1 MDKSTLDDRARHLL
15 GVLVRHY
22 IDAGRP
28 VGSKILAGHA
38 GLELSAATVRNVMA
52 ELERRGF
59 IHSPHTSAGRVPTPR
74 GYRFFVETMLTAES
88 AQEHLTAHIQARL
101 DEHSSVN
108 DVIGEVSNML
118 SSLTNF
124 VGVVTVPRQDLFSF
138 QRIEFV
144 PIDERQVLAVVVLT
158 GGEVQNRVVTLDRGY
173 QLADLERAA
182 NALNREYT
190 GMAFS
195 EIKQRLMQD
204 LVLARREMDQVMEQA
219 IQLAG
224 SALGAKTPK
233 DVVVSGQNN
242 LIGYDDL
249 SDLVK
254 LKSLFE
260 AFQEKRE
267 MLDLLDRCAEA
278 DGVQLFIG
286 NESESDAFESC
297 SLVGAPYRVDGQ
309 VVGVLGVIGPTRMAY
324 QRVISVVDST
334 AKILGSV
341 LNQAT

>member
-1 MDKSTLDDRARHLL
+1 MSGTKLDDRARHLL
-15 GVLVRHY
+15 GVLVRQY

-28 VGSKILAGHA
+28 VGSKLLAGHA
-38 GLELSAATVRNVMA
+38 GLELSSATVRNVMA

-59 IHSPHTSAGRVPTPR
+59 IHSPHTSAGRIPTPR

-88 AQEHLTAHIQARL
+88 AEAHLAEHIHNRL
-101 DEHSSVN
+101 NEHSSVPE
-108 DVIGEVSNML
+108 VIGEVSSML

-124 VGVVTVPRQDLFSF
+124 VGVVTVPRRDLFSF
-138 QRIEFV
+138 QKIEFV
-144 PIDERQVLAVVVLT
+144 PIDSQQVLAVVVLT
-158 GGEVQNRVVTLDRGY
+158 GGEVQNRVLALDRGFD
-173 QLADLERAA
+173 QAELERAA
-182 NALNREYT
+182 NALNQEYA
-190 GMAFS
+190 GLPLA
-195 EIKQRLMQD
+195 EIKRRLMDD
-204 LVLARREMDQVMEQA
+204 LVLARREMDRVMEQA
-219 IQLAG
+219 IELAG
-224 SALGAKTPK
+224 SALGARPAK

-249 SDLVK
+249 SDLEK

-286 NESESDAFESC
+286 SESESDAFESC

-324 QRVISVVDST
+324 QKVISVVDST
-334 AKILGSV
+334 AKILGTV

>member
-1 MDKSTLDDRARHLL
+1 MTGSSLDERARHLL
-15 GVLVRHY
+15 GVLVNQY

-28 VGSKILAGHA
+28 VGSKLLAGHA

-59 IHSPHTSAGRVPTPR
+59 IHSPHTSAGRIPTPR
-74 GYRFFVETMLTAES
+74 GYRFFVETMLTAE
-88 AQEHLTAHIQARL
+88 AAETHLADHIQSRL
-101 DEHSSVN
+101 DEQSSV
-108 DVIGEVSNML
+108 DEVIGEVSTML

-124 VGVVTVPRQDLFSF
+124 VGVVTVPRRDLFCF
-138 QRIEFV
+138 QKIEFV
-144 PIDERQVLAVVVLT
+144 PIDERQVLAVLVLT

-173 QLADLERAA
+173 NSRDLERAA
-182 NALNREYT
+182 NALNHEYAGLSFT
-190 GMAFS
+190 
-195 EIKQRLMQD
+195 EIKRRLMDD
-204 LVLARREMDQVMEQA
+204 LVLARREMDKVMEQA
-219 IQLAG
+219 IELAG
-224 SALGAKTPK
+224 SALGARNTKE
-233 DVVVSGQNN
+233 VVLSGQNN

-249 SDLVK
+249 SDLEK